1 MMVLQSLLLGGVNIV
16 EREIKF
22 KMESLMRLIIVLHVL
37 LILSNGL
44 LAVNSPFLTY
54 TISGKNEWKITQDA
68 YVVSEVLFKDLD
80 LYYPD
85 DIFIWENKMYIAD
98 SGNARIV
105 VFDMITREATYVGDM
120 SLFQPTGVFVD
131 DDYIYVADPGTSEI
145 VIFDKSGNEVKRIG
159 RPTNPLFGETAN
171 FKPKKLVVDKRG
183 NFYIVSEG
191 TFEGII
197 QLDQNGEF
205 LGYFGANTV
214 GITFLDKFIDIFY
227 TKEQKEKFLNRIP
240 KPYTNITIDSKGLI
254 YTVTQKERGNAIKKH
269 NTIGLNILPASK
281 ERRMIDEPNF
291 IDIAVD
297 NNGRMFALTETG
309 LIYEYDSEGNL
320 LVSFGG
326 RAIATERNGLF
337 TVASAITVDAD
348 GKVYVLD
355 RERGLVHVFN
365 PTQYIQTLHKA
376 LELYS
381 QGKYL
386 ESKGLWKELM
396 IYDGYSK
403 IAHYGLGKAYFQ
415 EGNYRAAADEF
426 KKAYAKRDYSDAYW
440 EIRNEFLQKNAG
452 IILLGF
458 ILFIALL
465 VALDELS
472 KRGLIKKRL
481 KISSKFLND
490 IIYIKN
496 ILRHPLDT
504 FYYIQRRKH
513 GSVLSATIIYVI
525 FFLVIQ
531 FDYFGRSFIFN
542 LNVHDRSVGFVLLA
556 SAAPTML
563 WVFANYLVSSI
574 NDGRG
579 TLRDIYIFTAY
590 SFAPYILF
598 QPFVILLTYILT
610 YNEAFIVSFVSM
622 ILITWSAVLLFTG
635 VKEIHDYGV
644 LDTIKSILLTL
655 VWIFVIIL
663 VYSIVYMLWDQ
674 LAQTI
679 YAIVQ
684 EVLYRARK

>member
-1 MMVLQSLLLGGVNIV
+1 M